1 MRLTAYQ
8 SAGVFVRANVAY
20 LEREDV
26 VNGLVIGLALGL
38 QDEPLCWG
46 SPAYPANPTS
56 NDSYQQ
62 IGYRAVCDFRE
73 TRFER
78 V

>member
-8 SAGVFVRANVAY
+8 SAGAVVRANLAY
-20 LEREDV
+20 LEREEV
-26 VNGLVIGLALGL
+26 VKGVLIGLAPGL
-38 QDEPLCWG
+38 QDEPLCWE
-46 SPAYPANPTS
+46 SPAYPANPTP

-62 IGYRAVCDFRE
+62 IGYWAVCDFRE